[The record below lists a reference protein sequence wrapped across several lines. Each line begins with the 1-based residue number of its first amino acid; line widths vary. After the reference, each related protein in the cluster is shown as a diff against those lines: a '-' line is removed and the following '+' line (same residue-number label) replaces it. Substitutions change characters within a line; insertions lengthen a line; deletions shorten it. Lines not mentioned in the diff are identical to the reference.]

1 LGIWVY
7 DHWFPIHKTPHP
19 HNQTKISKIQKLT
32 LLRNLGLTKSKI
44 TFHLQPT
51 LGKQARF
58 FDRKSDFLELKNQGT
73 LNENSF
79 VLNSL
84 SF

>member
-1 LGIWVY
+1 MTIGSQ
-7 DHWFPIHKTPHP
+7 FTKPPTPRIKP
-19 HNQTKISKIQKLT
+19 KSEKFKNSPLP
-32 LLRNLGLTKSKI
+32 RNLGLTKSKI